1 MESNRQQNTGVNL
14 YDRQDS
20 HCITVIKKDFF
31 FDCVSVP
38 WKQLVYTDRKKAL

>member
-31 FDCVSVP
+31 LTAFQCHGNS
-38 WKQLVYTDRKKAL
+38 

>member
-20 HCITVIKKDFF
+20 HRIAVIKKDFF
-31 FDCVSVP
+31 LTAFQHHGDG
-38 WKQLVYTDRKKAL
+38 